1 MGTRQQVGFA
11 IAPGD
16 GTPLCY
22 AVCPSAE
29 PSSGAPAVALCD
41 GIGCDGYVWRYLTP
55 SLARHHRVVHW
66 HYPGHGRTPMPRD
79 RERVAITDLADDLA
93 AILDDTGDDRAV
105 LIGHSMGVQVA
116 LETYRRHP
124 ERVAALVLMCGAPGT
139 PLNTFKGSALG
150 AKLLPLLRMAVG
162 RAPGLFN
169 GLWRALVPTDLAHW
183 VSERS
188 EINGLLLEKSDFRPY
203 LEGLAR
209 IDISL
214 FLSMLAKAQVHDAMG
229 LLPNIAVPTLIIA
242 GDRDGFTPASLSQKM
257 HEQIPGA
264 ELLLIEGGSHT
275 APLERPHLV
284 DETVLD
290 FLSRRLSQ

>member
-1 MGTRQQVGFA
+1 MKPRVGFA
-11 IAPGD
+11 IAPID
-16 GTPLCY
+16 GTPLY
-22 AVCPSAE
+22 YSVRPATE
-29 PSSGAPAVALCD
+29 SSGAPTVALCD

-55 SLARHHRVVHW
+55 SISRLHPVVHW
-66 HYPGHGRTPMPRD
+66 NYRGHGRTPMPRD
-79 RERVAITDLADDLA
+79 RERVSITDLADDMA
-93 AILDDTGDDRAV
+93 AVLGDTVDGPAV

-150 AKLLPLLRMAVG
+150 ARLLPLMRFAVG
-162 RAPGLFN
+162 RAPGMFN
-169 GLWRALVPTDLAHW
+169 GLWRSMVPTDLSQW
-183 VSERS
+183 MSERL
-188 EINGLLLEKSDFRPY
+188 ETNGALLEKADFRPY
-203 LEGLAR
+203 FEGLAR
-209 IDISL
+209 VDFSL
-214 FLSMLAKAQVHDAMG
+214 FLSMLAQAQAHDAMG

-242 GDRDGFTPASLSQKM
+242 GDRDGFTPASLSHRM

-290 FLSRRLSQ
+290 FFSRRLS